1 VIISL
6 TTDFGLSDAF
16 VGAMK
21 GVILGINP
29 HAQIVDVSHEIP
41 PHDVEHAAFVVKSAA
56 PFFPKGTIHVV
67 VVDPG
72 VGTERLVLAVRTGEA
87 VFLAPNNGV
96 LKYIFDGHPG
106 AEVFNVTRSEYFR
119 DRVSRTFHGRDIFA
133 PVAAHLSRGLPP
145 EKLGRPFA
153 DFERGSVA
161 RPVRSRGGIAGV
173 IIAFD
178 RFGNGVTNI
187 PADWIEEP
195 VLDGIVDPAPVRIE
209 NSVLDGIVDPG
220 SVRVRVAERMF
231 ESLSR
236 SYLDVAAG
244 EPLVIAGSADSLEI
258 SVNRGSA
265 REALGLK
272 LGDAVEVMFH

>member
-1 VIISL
+1 MIITL
-6 TTDFGLSDAF
+6 TTDFGMSDAF

-41 PHDVEHAAFVVKSAA
+41 PHDVDHAAFVVNSAV
-56 PFFPKGTIHVV
+56 PYFPKGTIHVV

-72 VGTERLVLAVRTGEA
+72 VGTERPVIAARTEEG
-87 VFLAPNNGV
+87 VFLAPDNGV
-96 LKYIFDGHPG
+96 LKYLFAGHPG

-119 DRVSRTFHGRDIFA
+119 ERVSRTFHGRDIFA

-145 EKLGRPFA
+145 EKLGSPFA
-153 DFERGSVA
+153 DFERGIVP
-161 RPVRSRGGIAGV
+161 RPVRSPNGIAGV

-187 PADWIEEP
+187 PDDWIE
-195 VLDGIVDPAPVRIE
+195 DADTVRI
-209 NSVLDGIVDPG
+209 L
-220 SVRVRVAERMF
+220 VADRKFER
-231 ESLSR
+231 LSR

-244 EPLVIAGSADSLEI
+244 EPLVLAGSAESLEI

-265 REALGLK
+265 KAALDLK
-272 LGDAVEVMFH
+272 LGDAVEVLFH